1 MGYSLKCSSCRV
13 FFDAGFFSSNQLSK
27 RADRRCYSCVDQ
39 NLWGTEEEF
48 ECSACYNYLDGGSF
62 SYNQLQKGNDRRCRD
77 CVENGN
83 WGSSST
89 DSDQEEDEEEEEELD
104 CFVCGE
110 SLKAKHFT
118 EYQLDEGYYRECR
131 RCRGD
136 SSAPCTTDEED
147 TMPPLTSTTDED
159 DGEYTDVEE
168 GDDGLLECSACQDRI
183 EVENFSYN
191 QLRKGSDRRCPLCV
205 TQNQWECPRGNVV
218 DVEEGDDGLLECSAC
233 QDRIEVENFSY
244 NQLRKGSDRRCPL
257 CVTQNQ
263 WECPRGNVV
272 EVRAHDEAVEKR
284 DEGKRGVESEVAT
297 SSAVKGKPDQSGG
310 ERMCSVCLERKVS
323 HILVPCGHYGFCG
336 ICAQYLAQLGSCPLC
351 RKIIH
356 AAYQVFTV

>member
-1 MGYSLKCSSCRV
+1 VENGNWGSSSTDSDQEEDEEEEEELDCFVCGESLKAKH
-13 FFDAGFFSSNQLSK
+13 FTEYQLDEGYY
-27 RADRRCYSCVDQ
+27 RECRRCRGDSSAPCTTD
-39 NLWGTEEEF
+39 EEDTMPPLTSTTDEDDGEYTDVEEGDDGLF
-48 ECSACYNYLDGGSF
+48 QCSACQSRVDVENF
-62 SYNQLQKGNDRRCRD
+62 SNNQLGKGNNRRCRD

-218 DVEEGDDGLLECSAC
+218 
-233 QDRIEVENFSY
+233 
-244 NQLRKGSDRRCPL
+244 
-257 CVTQNQ
+257 
-263 WECPRGNVV
+263 